1 MEGQGYQHTLKIS
14 HPEMF
19 LSKRIAEAK
28 TEKRLKDR
36 LSSDQL
42 NLVWEL
48 KGDRGRRGKGG

>member
-1 MEGQGYQHTLKIS
+1 
-14 HPEMF
+14 MF
-19 LSKRIAEAK
+19 LSKRIAETK